1 MPHLIAYSVSV
12 VIDITISEGIILS
25 SATYL
30 FFCFRSSAFR
40 KVYYMYRNPIYSPLV
55 HESEADYFSLFVFL
69 IVRVFFKI
77 SAVHCNELI
86 IYKLMQLK

>member
-1 MPHLIAYSVSV
+1 MPHSIAYSVSV
-12 VIDITISEGIILS
+12 VNDITISEGIILS

-40 KVYYMYRNPIYSPLV
+40 KVYMYRNPIYSPLV

-69 IVRVFFKI
+69 IVRVFFEI